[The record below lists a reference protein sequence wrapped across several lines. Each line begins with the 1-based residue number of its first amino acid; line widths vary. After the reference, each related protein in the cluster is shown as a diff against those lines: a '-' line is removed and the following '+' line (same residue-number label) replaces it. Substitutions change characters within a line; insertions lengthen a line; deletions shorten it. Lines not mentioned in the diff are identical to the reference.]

1 MAKLSH
7 RSKNGFTRDSIQ
19 PGGKMENKNVIIIA
33 AISAVATGISVYFLS
48 PTKIETK
55 IETRVEERVIN
66 QKVYVDREITKIVK
80 PDGTIEEKTIEKD
93 RSVIDRRERLD
104 EEIKSITLTNPKYL
118 SLGVLYKANVDNFIS
133 TIDYKNNIGVYGSY
147 DTGFFSTEI
156 LGAVFYD
163 KTIMLGLGV
172 KL

>member
-19 PGGKMENKNVIIIA
+19 PGGKMENKNVIIVA
-33 AISAVATGISVYFLS
+33 VISAVATGIAVYFLS

-55 IETRVEERVIN
+55 IETRVEEKVIN

-93 RSVIDRRERLD
+93 RSVIDRRERID
-104 EEIKSITLTNPKYL
+104 EEIKSITITNPKYL
-118 SLGVLYKANVDNFIS
+118 SLGVSYKGKVNDIS
-133 TIDYKNNIGVYGSY
+133 NILDYRSNIGITVLY
-147 DTGFFSTEI
+147 DTGLLSTFVGGSVFGDTTVI
-156 LGAVFYD
+156 L
-163 KTIMLGLGV
+163 TLGV